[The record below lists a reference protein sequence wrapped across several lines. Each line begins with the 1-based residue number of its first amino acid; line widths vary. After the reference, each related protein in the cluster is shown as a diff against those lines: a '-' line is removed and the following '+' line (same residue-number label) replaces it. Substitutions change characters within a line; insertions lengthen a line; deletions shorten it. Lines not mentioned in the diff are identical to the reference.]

1 MQKKVFILTK
11 KTIGNENL
19 KAHVARLSRM
29 ATSLALKCS
38 GSKTLLD
45 DLERA
50 FQKLELEVDESLSKI
65 QDTDVLV
72 VSNDS
77 AGIDRVNSAISFRV
91 PQIVKGAKTKRARNV
106 VEKKTKKKNK
116 SSQERGNTCENMS
129 APNNSSNML
138 VNFSSTVPCFM
149 PGEYTSLL
157 LGLDQEASTA

>member
-65 QDTDVLV
+65 RDTDVLV
-72 VSNDS
+72 VSNDP
-77 AGIDRVNSAISFRV
+77 AAIDRLNSAISFRV
-91 PQIVKGAKTKRARNV
+91 PQTVKGAKTKRARNV

-116 SSQERGNTCENMS
+116 SSQEQGTHCCM
-129 APNNSSNML
+129 
-138 VNFSSTVPCFM
+138 
-149 PGEYTSLL
+149 Y
-157 LGLDQEASTA
+157 